1 MSLFDWVVVAVYLA
15 GSTALGLALARRG
28 SGSMAEF
35 FVGGRAVP
43 WWLAATSMAATTF
56 NVDTPLYVAGV
67 VARSGVA
74 GNWEWWSFAF
84 AHVLLAVL
92 LARLWRRAAVLTD
105 AELTELRYS
114 GRPAALLRGTRAFL
128 FAVPLNCLGIG
139 YGMLAMRKVIVAL
152 GLLDGLTWLPGDPQ
166 LWAVAAVVAITL
178 AYTTVSGLWGVI
190 ATDFL
195 QYILAMAGAFI
206 VAVYAVHE
214 AGGLG
219 HLTAT
224 LRASGQGTR
233 LDLVPVGPD
242 AMLPLGTFL
251 GYIGIQWW
259 AFKNSDGGG
268 MFVQRLSST
277 ANEREATKAAH
288 AFNILNYV
296 VRTWPWV
303 LVGLAA
309 LVVLPGLAD
318 PELAYPMLMLRYL
331 PRGLLGL
338 VFASLL
344 AAFMSTVSTQ
354 VNWGASYVV
363 NDLYGRFAGVTD
375 DVKLLRS
382 ARIASVGITILA
394 AALSFA
400 MDSVGQMFRLLIL
413 VGTGTGALLLL
424 RWFWWRIN
432 AWAEITEGRAGRW
445 PQGDQGDDRRDDP
458 RRARDDRPG
467 AEGASLRVQARL
479 HHLRRDGLLAPGALP
494 HQARARRH
502 PGRLLRPDQAAG
514 RLGGGP
520 GPHGAHGGR
529 LPHPR
534 GVGVAD
540 LGDGDPGGDAGGGVV
555 VVELGARG
563 ECK

>member
-1 MSLFDWVVVAVYLA
+1 MAPEHRVSGLDWGVVVLYLA
-15 GSTALGLALARRG
+15 GSMAVGLALAKRG
-28 SGSMAEF
+28 SGSMVEF
-35 FVGGRAVP
+35 FVGGRSVP

-56 NVDTPLYVAGV
+56 NVDTPLYVAGL

-74 GNWEWWSFAF
+74 GNWEWWCFGL

-166 LWAVAAVVAITL
+166 LWAVVVVVAITL

-190 ATDFL
+190 ATDFI
-195 QYILAMAGAFI
+195 QYVLAMVGAFV
-206 VAVYAVHE
+206 VAAYAVHE
-214 AGGLG
+214 VGGL
-219 HLTAT
+219 HALTTT
-224 LRASGQGTR
+224 LRASGQGAR
-233 LDLVPVGPD
+233 LDLVPTGPD

-251 GYIGIQWW
+251 GYLGIQWW
-259 AFKNSDGGG
+259 AFKNADGGG
-268 MFVQRLSST
+268 MFVQRLSAT

-303 LVGLAA
+303 VVGLAA
-309 LVVLPGLAD
+309 LVILPGMAD
-318 PELAYPMLMLRYL
+318 PELAYPTLMLRYL
-331 PRGLLGL
+331 PGGVLGL

-363 NDLYGRFAGVTD
+363 HDLYGRFAGVTD
-375 DVKLLRS
+375 ERKLLRA
-382 ARIASVGITILA
+382 ARWTSIGITVLA

-400 MDSVGQMFRLLIL
+400 MDSVGQMFRLLVL

-432 AWAEITEGRAGRW
+432 AWAEITAMVAGMVLAAVASSVPALKGLPFGTKLAFTTFGAMACWLPVLFLTRPEAAATLDAFYARTRPPGAW
-445 PQGDQGDDRRDDP
+445 GPV
-458 RRARDDRPG
+458 RARTGLTPAD
-467 AEGASLRVQARL
+467 SL
-479 HHLRRDGLLAPGALP
+479 
-494 HQARARRH
+494 ARAAWQWLLWVTVIL
-502 PGRLLRPDQAAG
+502 GGTLGVGWVLLR
-514 RLGGGP
+514 
-520 GPHGAHGGR
+520 
-529 LPHPR
+529 
-534 GVGVAD
+534 
-540 LGDGDPGGDAGGGVV
+540 
-555 VVELGARG
+555 
-563 ECK
+563 

>member
-1 MSLFDWVVVAVYLA
+1 MSLLDWAVVILYLA
-15 GSTALGLALARRG
+15 GSTAVGLALAKRG
-28 SGSMAEF
+28 SGSMVEF
-35 FVGGRAVP
+35 FVGGRSVP

-56 NVDTPLYVAGV
+56 NVDTPLYVAGL
-67 VARSGVA
+67 VARGGVGA
-74 GNWEWWSFAF
+74 NWEWWSFGF

-105 AELTELRYS
+105 AELTELRYA

-152 GLLDGLTWLPGDPQ
+152 GLLDGLTWLPGGPQ
-166 LWAVAAVVAITL
+166 LWAVVAVVAITL

-190 ATDFL
+190 ATDFI
-195 QYILAMAGAFI
+195 QYILAMVGAFV
-206 VAVYAVHE
+206 VAAYAVHE
-214 AGGLG
+214 VGGLDV
-219 HLTAT
+219 LTAT
-224 LRASGQGTR
+224 LRASGQGAR
-233 LDLVPVGPD
+233 LDLVPAGPD

-259 AFKNSDGGG
+259 AFKNADGGG
-268 MFVQRLSST
+268 MFVQRLSAT

-296 VRTWPWV
+296 IRTWPWV

-309 LVVLPGLAD
+309 LVILPGLAD

-331 PRGLLGL
+331 PSGLLGL

-363 NDLYGRFAGVTD
+363 HDLYGRFAGVTD
-375 DVKLLRS
+375 ERKLLRA
-382 ARIASVGITILA
+382 ARWTSIGITVLA

-400 MDSVGQMFRLLIL
+400 MDSVGQMFRLLVL

-432 AWAEITEGRAGRW
+432 AWAEITAMVAGMVLAALATGVPELRTLPFGAKLAFTTFGAMACWLPVLFLTRPEADATLDAFYARTRPPGAWGPVRARTGLTAADSLGRAAWHWFMWVAIVLGGTLGVGW
-445 PQGDQGDDRRDDP
+445 
-458 RRARDDRPG
+458 A
-467 AEGASLRVQARL
+467 
-479 HHLRRDGLLAPGALP
+479 
-494 HQARARRH
+494 
-502 PGRLLRPDQAAG
+502 LLR
-514 RLGGGP
+514 
-520 GPHGAHGGR
+520 
-529 LPHPR
+529 
-534 GVGVAD
+534 
-540 LGDGDPGGDAGGGVV
+540 
-555 VVELGARG
+555 
-563 ECK
+563 

>member
-1 MSLFDWVVVAVYLA
+1 MTTLDWVVVAAYLI
-15 GSTALGLALARRG
+15 GSTVLGLALARRG
-28 SGSMAEF
+28 SGSMVEF

-56 NVDTPLYVAGV
+56 NVDTPLYVAGL

-74 GNWEWWSFAF
+74 GNWEWWSFAL

-105 AELTELRYS
+105 AELTELRYA
-114 GRPAALLRGTRAFL
+114 GRPAALLRGSRAFL

-152 GLLDGLTWLPGDPQ
+152 GLLDSLTWLPGDPQ
-166 LWAVAAVVAITL
+166 LWAVVVVVGITL

-195 QYILAMAGAFI
+195 QYILAMAGALI
-206 VAVYAVHE
+206 VAVYAVNE
-214 AGGLG
+214 AGGLAQM
-219 HLTAT
+219 TAT
-224 LRASGQGTR
+224 LRATGEGAR
-233 LDLVPVGPD
+233 LDVIPLGPD
-242 AMLPLGTFL
+242 AMVPLGTFL
-251 GYIGIQWW
+251 GYLGIQWW

-268 MFVQRLSST
+268 MFVQRLSAT
-277 ANEREATKAAH
+277 ANEAEATKAAH

-309 LVVLPGLAD
+309 LIVLPGLAD

-331 PRGLLGL
+331 PSGVLGL

-363 NDLYGRFAGVTD
+363 HDLYGRFAGVTD
-375 DVKLLRS
+375 EAKLLRS
-382 ARIASVGITILA
+382 ARVASVGITILA

-400 MDSVGQMFRLLIL
+400 MDSVGQMFRLLVL

-432 AWAEITEGRAGRW
+432 AWAEITAMVAGMILAGLATTVPELKALPFGTKLAFTTFGAMVCWLPVLFLTRPEPEATLDAFYARTRPPGAW
-445 PQGDQGDDRRDDP
+445 GPV
-458 RRARDDRPG
+458 RARTGLTPLDSLSG
-467 AEGASLRVQARL
+467 AAWQWLVWVTAILGSTL
-479 HHLRRDGLLAPGALP
+479 GIGWLL
-494 HQARARRH
+494 
-502 PGRLLRPDQAAG
+502 
-514 RLGGGP
+514 LG
-520 GPHGAHGGR
+520 
-529 LPHPR
+529 
-534 GVGVAD
+534 
-540 LGDGDPGGDAGGGVV
+540 
-555 VVELGARG
+555 
-563 ECK
+563 